1 MKSIELVTHCYATEL
16 PHYASA
22 LKYQLSSLI
31 INKPKHCKVL
41 ITICCE
47 PNDEKTL
54 EIIPFFQEV
63 LSIWTLIMENENQLG
78 RRSIG
83 RNIAAKVTK
92 ADIVWFTDVDYLFS
106 GDCLEKLSTIEWPDD
121 ASMIFPPDA
130 MICKD
135 HAMGDRLLNYAAN
148 RVCVLDVDPNCFIP
162 NHYRRAIGGIQIV
175 QGDFAREHG
184 YLDGIEKWQ
193 TPVAK
198 PFGDF
203 HDDIAYR
210 KYCKQFGKIVP
221 VDLPGIKRLRHSTTT
236 YQ

>member
-22 LKYQLSSLI
+22 LEYQLSSLVRSLSP
-31 INKPKHCKVL
+31 NYKQT
-41 ITICCE
+41 ITVCCE
-47 PNDEKTL
+47 PNDKKTL
-54 EIIPFFQEV
+54 KIIPFFQEV
-63 LSIWTLIMENENQLG
+63 LSIKTLMMENANQLG

-83 RNIAAKVTK
+83 RNMAAKETK
-92 ADIVWFTDVDYLFS
+92 ADIVWFTDVDYLFTS
-106 GDCLEKLSTIEWPDD
+106 DCLEKLSTIKWPVGV
-121 ASMIFPPDA
+121 SMVFLSDA

-148 RVCVLDVDPNCFIP
+148 RVCILDVDPSCFIP

-193 TPVAK
+193 IPAEK

-203 HDDIAYR
+203 RDDIAYR
-210 KYCKQFGKIVP
+210 NFCKQHGEIVP
-221 VDLPGIKRLRHSTTT
+221 VILPGIKRLRHSTTT